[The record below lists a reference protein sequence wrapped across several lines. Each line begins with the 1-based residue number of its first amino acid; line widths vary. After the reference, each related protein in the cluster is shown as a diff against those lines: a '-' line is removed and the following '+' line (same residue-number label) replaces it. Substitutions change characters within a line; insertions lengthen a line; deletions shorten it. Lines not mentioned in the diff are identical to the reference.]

1 MASDRNGGRIAHP
14 TPERVWRQ
22 GREDAGLKHVICVG
36 SGPIVAGL
44 WSIGLMVQPTLAE
57 PLNSFRDCAVCPE
70 MIELPMGSFVMGAP
84 EDEFRTIAYIGVNA
98 EGHLAQM
105 FATAE
110 TPYIPR
116 NEGPQNRVAVDIR
129 IAMSRNEITFDD
141 WMACVADGGCNGY
154 VPDGTADQWGE
165 SDKIAASLADPRFV
179 PTPSQVEIAKVLYT
193 PAFLPIGARY
203 PVNSVSFLDAV
214 NYVTWLNRKLGTD
227 AYRLPTEAEW
237 EYAARAG
244 TTTRFAQGYE
254 PTPEQANTSGAATAS
269 MEQRARPDLRTLG
282 HPVPVDE
289 LEAANPW
296 GLRHMSGNV
305 EEITLSCYPVKADG
319 TPDVDRPLAD
329 WDTTSDWLEQSFAQS
344 CDRVTRG
351 GNYGQDMNEARVA
364 ARGATLEAARL
375 DFIGFRIVKDLDR

>member
-1 MASDRNGGRIAHP
+1 MVS
-14 TPERVWRQ
+14 
-22 GREDAGLKHVICVG
+22 
-36 SGPIVAGL
+36 GL
-44 WSIGLMVQPTLAE
+44 WLMGLAAPTARAE
-57 PLNSFRDCAVCPE
+57 PRGSFQDCAVCPE

-84 EDEFRTIAYIGVNA
+84 DDEFRTVAYIGVNDA
-98 EGHLAQM
+98 GQLAQK

-110 TPYIPR
+110 APYIPR

-141 WMACVADGGCNGY
+141 WMACVDDGGCDGY
-154 VPDGTADQWGE
+154 VPDGTADQWGD
-165 SDKIAASLADPRFV
+165 SDKIAASLADTRFK
-179 PTPSQVEIAKVLYT
+179 PTPSQDEIAKVLYT
-193 PAFLPIGARY
+193 PELLKIGGRY
-203 PVNSVSFLDAV
+203 PVNSVSYLDATS
-214 NYVTWLNRKLGTD
+214 YVTWLNRKLGSD

-254 PTPEQANTSGAATAS
+254 PTPEQANISGAATAS

-289 LEAANPW
+289 LEAANAW

-305 EEITLSCYPVKADG
+305 EEITLSCYPAKADG
-319 TPDVDRPLAD
+319 KPDVDRPLAD
-329 WDTTSDWLEQSFAQS
+329 WDTTSEWLKKSVAPS

-364 ARGATLEAARL
+364 ARGATREAARL
-375 DFIGFRIVKDLDR
+375 DFIGFRIVKELDR